1 MTQILPPFT
10 RALARRPARSI
21 AGGLTGADLGKP
33 DFERTIQQY
42 DAYIA
47 AIKACGLETTIL
59 PADESYPDGHYV
71 EDTAIIFKDMAF
83 FCRSGAPA
91 RQGEAESIANSLT
104 DLRQIFI
111 AGDDAYIDGGDVLFC
126 ADRVLIGL
134 SERTTKPGAEQL
146 KAALQSVQSDLKV
159 DFVSFGGVLHLK
171 SGITELAPGLLVKS
185 PLIQTEY
192 VVETAETIVLP
203 QEESYAADV
212 LPVNDTLLLPAGYPT
227 LMSIVEKH
235 YTNIVALDMS
245 EFEKMDGGVTCL
257 TLRY

>member
-1 MTQILPPFT
+1 MTHILPPFT
-10 RALARRPARSI
+10 RALARRPAHSF
-21 AGGLTGADLGKP
+21 ADGLTGADLGKP
-33 DFERTIQQY
+33 DFERTMQQY
-42 DAYIA
+42 DAYMA

-59 PADESYPDGHYV
+59 PADEGYPDGHYV
-71 EDTAIIFKDMAF
+71 EDAAIIFKDMVF

-91 RQGEAESIANSLT
+91 RQGEADAVAKNLT
-104 DLRQIFI
+104 HLRQVFI
-111 AGDDAYIDGGDVLFC
+111 AGDGAYIDGGDVLFC

-134 SERTTKPGAEQL
+134 SERTTKAGAEQL

-159 DFVSFGGVLHLK
+159 DFVNFGGVLHLK
-171 SGITELAPGLLVKS
+171 SGITELAPGVLVKS
-185 PLIQTEY
+185 PLMQTDY
-192 VVETAETIVLP
+192 IVETAETIILP

-227 LMSIVEKH
+227 LISIAEKH
-235 YTNIVALDMS
+235 YTNIIALDMS